1 MNVYDLRQA
10 EVVKIMLELILK
22 SDNLKETMRRLLYKP
37 TKVHFNLLN
46 LMSDVYDQRQ
56 AEVVKI
62 MLELILKSDNL
73 KETMRRLL
81 YKPTKVHFSSGSPDE
96 YHKV

>member
-1 MNVYDLRQA
+1 MHTKSKA
-10 EVVKIMLELILK
+10 ILH
-22 SDNLKETMRRLLYKP
+22 LK
-37 TKVHFNLLN
+37 LN
-46 LMSDVYDQRQ
+46 ECLCDQRQ